1 MDTAAFDRHISLS
14 RVAELANTTS
24 QAVSNWRRRF
34 EDFPQPAA
42 GTDRRPLFDLEEM
55 TQWLKTHGR
64 YDDNPRFSS
73 RLLAFMDGLRV
84 ALPPADALQ
93 VALSAVAWRHLSQKP
108 AEAGFSVSGHDVSLP
123 AELRLSTESPSK
135 DEFTALV
142 GSLTRWAESALEDPY
157 GSIFDPLLEALPRGG
172 ETFMRIAIHG
182 LVTAPSD
189 AADLEQ
195 TLDDLV
201 NRSGSQDMLARTHP
215 VVRSLAEAV
224 LDVEA
229 GSTVLDP
236 ACGSGSVLLQVAD
249 EHPGTRRIGVEVN
262 EHQLFLAAI
271 SAVITGKPLELHRG
285 NSMES
290 DPVAGLM
297 ADRVFIDP
305 PLGVRIRDPKTL
317 QGDMRWRFGVPT
329 VDYDF
334 AWVQHALAH
343 LEEDGKAVVV
353 LPPSALFSGQGRQI
367 RAALL
372 RSAAVEAVITLPKG
386 LYPGTGIAPTFW
398 LLGTPSARTGAAVEG
413 VLLIDASEEDVSE
426 PGALDWV
433 GQVVNERRWRQP
445 LSVGRPR
452 AGVIPAIDLISEEAN
467 LTPSRWLTE
476 SATPDQGTLDR
487 KVSEI
492 MAAVHRMASRSPIG
506 PLRVVSTGV
515 PLAKMADL
523 VDAKSLKIVQGR
535 HVRPDALRDSG
546 TVRVLTPGLLTG
558 TSSDGDG
565 TKYLDA
571 EAAESGPPL
580 SRPGD
585 IAVWADSSGIHA
597 VVIREGGDMPH
608 SKLQLVRVLDGT
620 FDPDYLAA
628 CIASRHN
635 SRFTVGSV
643 TMRVRIQDF
652 EVPSLHPVE
661 QQDLSRIT
669 RQIADFQERSREVA
683 AELAELSGLVA
694 DAIGEGAVRAG

>member
-1 MDTAAFDRHISLS
+1 MDTATFDRHISLS

-34 EDFPQPAA
+34 EDFPQPVA
-42 GTDRRPLFDLEEM
+42 GTDRRPLFDLEDM
-55 TQWLKTHGR
+55 TQWLKAHDR
-64 YDDNPRFSS
+64 YDDNPGFSS

-93 VALSAVAWRHLSQKP
+93 VALSAVAWKHLSQKP
-108 AEAGFSVSGHDVSLP
+108 ADAGFAMSGHDVSLP
-123 AELRLSTESPSK
+123 QELKLSSASPGR
-135 DEFTALV
+135 DEFKEMV
-142 GSLTRWAESALEDPY
+142 SRLTSWAESALAYPY
-157 GSIFDPLLEALPRGG
+157 SSIFDPLLEALPRGG

-182 LVTAPSD
+182 LVTEPSD

-201 NRSGSQDMLARTHP
+201 NRAGSQDMVARTHS
-215 VVRSLAEAV
+215 VVRSLAAAV

-236 ACGSGSVLLQVAD
+236 ACGSGSFLLQIAN
-249 EHPGTRRIGVEVN
+249 ERPGTRRIGVEVN
-262 EHQLFLAAI
+262 DHQLVLAAI
-271 SAVITGKPLELHRG
+271 SAVITGTPLELHHG

-290 DPVAGLM
+290 DPVRGLV

-305 PLGVRIRDPKTL
+305 PLGIRIRDPKTI

-334 AWVQHALAH
+334 AWVQHGIAH
-343 LEEDGKAVVV
+343 LAEDGRAVVV
-353 LPPSALFSGQGRQI
+353 LPPSTLFSGQGRQI

-372 RSAAVEAVITLPKG
+372 RSAAIEAVITLPKG
-386 LYPGTGIAPTFW
+386 LYPGTSIAPTLW
-398 LLGTPSARTGAAVEG
+398 LLDQPSARTGSSTEG
-413 VLLIDASEEDVSE
+413 VLLIDASEEDISD

-433 GQVVNERRWRQP
+433 VRAVNEHRWGQP

-452 AGVIPAIDLISEEAN
+452 AGVIPAIDLISEDAN

-476 SATPDQGTLDR
+476 SATPDQETLDR
-487 KVSEI
+487 KISEVR
-492 MAAVHRMASRSPIG
+492 AAIDTLVTTSSLE
-506 PLRVVSTGV
+506 PLLVVDTGV
-515 PLAKMADL
+515 PLARIADL
-523 VDAKSLKIVQGR
+523 IDARSLKIIQGR

-558 TSSDGDG
+558 TSADRDDA
-565 TKYLDA
+565 KFLDA

-580 SRPGD
+580 SKPGD
-585 IAVWADSSGIHA
+585 IAVWADPSGLHA
-597 VVIREGGDMPH
+597 VVIRDGGDTPY
-608 SKLQLVRVLDGT
+608 SKLQLVRVMDGT

-628 CIASRHN
+628 CIASQHN
-635 SRFTVGSV
+635 YRFTAGSI
-643 TMRVRIQDF
+643 TMRTRLQDF
-652 EVPSLHPVE
+652 EVPSLHTAE
-661 QQDLSRIT
+661 QQELSRTI
-669 RQIADFQERSREVA
+669 RQIADLEARSRKVA
-683 AELAELSGLVA
+683 AELAELSALVA